1 MAEQKRSTRKKTSRN
16 RLTTTMINVFFK
28 TLRNKIHKNRLTDN
42 DIKILNNCVSECI
55 RNRKLTKKGKLSP
68 IKEIIDKGVIHNKS
82 RDKIVSDILSKYTP
96 SSKQGKLIPS
106 PSKDTKISEIL
117 SKYQNSRG
125 KKTKKK
131 KRKRRRKRRR
141 KTRKKLFWFF

>member
-16 RLTTTMINVFFK
+16 RLTSTMINVFFK
-28 TLRNKIHKNRLTDN
+28 TLRNKIHANKLTDN
-42 DIKILNNCVSECI
+42 DLKKLNGCVSECI
-55 RNRKLTKKGKLSP
+55 RNRKFKKKRIISP
-68 IKEIIDKGVIHNKS
+68 IMEIIDKGVANNKS

-106 PSKDTKISEIL
+106 PSKDKKISEIL

-125 KKTKKK
+125 KKTKK